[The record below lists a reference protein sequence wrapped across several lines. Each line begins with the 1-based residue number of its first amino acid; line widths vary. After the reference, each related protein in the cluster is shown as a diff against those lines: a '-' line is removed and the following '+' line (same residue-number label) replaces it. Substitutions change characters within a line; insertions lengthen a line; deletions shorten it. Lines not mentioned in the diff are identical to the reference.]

1 MYIIIMSFKQEIKDL
16 FIAELLNTPQYQI
29 ILNIKQLIID
39 EINRPNIQEFIIY
52 THNNMF
58 TQEDIQIIPMVSY
71 LAFGFKFIVTMDS
84 PNIIIDMKNFIS

>member
-1 MYIIIMSFKQEIKDL
+1 MSFKQEIKDL